1 MTTTSPLVKEEH
13 ISCEICKKEVPLNE
27 AVNPETADY
36 IVHFCGLECYEEWK
50 NRRASTIPGAA
61 SQVLK
66 PRFSISPLLRPVKRP
81 NLRDKN
87 QKTFVAVE

>member
-1 MTTTSPLVKEEH
+1 MITTMLSIEETH

-50 NRRASTIPGAA
+50 G
-61 SQVLK
+61 Q
-66 PRFSISPLLRPVKRP
+66 
-81 NLRDKN
+81 DKDKKVV
-87 QKTFVAVE
+87 QSGG